1 MKKKTLYLLIIYL
14 FFGIVAGIG
23 VLGYCAKKNKEEKK
37 VLESLYYRQNTAF
50 ELCGNLN
57 KRRSY
62 HSANEL
68 RLNRIVVDLYV
79 FNNIQSEYQ
88 VTVDDVID
96 YLSEEY
102 DSSGKLKVYF
112 VPQNI
117 KEYIEWYLSGG
128 DDTIWNFGKGFNKFL
143 LSTNKD
149 FYWDINYDETVD
161 ALEKYKNDPAY
172 VPPGQNN

>member
-1 MKKKTLYLLIIYL
+1 MKKKILYLLIIYL

-102 DSSGKLKVYF
+102 DSSGKLMVYSI
-112 VPQNI
+112 PENI
-117 KEYIEWYLSGG
+117 KNYISWYYEDNGE
-128 DDTIWNFGKGFNKFL
+128 
-143 LSTNKD
+143 
-149 FYWDINYDETVD
+149 DIV
-161 ALEKYKNDPAY
+161 
-172 VPPGQNN
+172 